1 MIATTITSRFSHLLL
16 RSARLQQMFDQEK
29 SHKRRSSLRLMR
41 LNALRLKVQEN
52 IYQLA
57 LRPVPVLAPTQRV
70 GR

>member
-16 RSARLQQMFDQEK
+16 RSARLQQMFDREK
-29 SHKRRSSLRLMR
+29 SDKHRSNLRLMR

-57 LRPVPVLAPTQRV
+57 LRPAPVLVKTRRV
-70 GR
+70 SA